1 MQARAAIAAG
11 RVAVDGRIVR
21 DPDRW
26 LDPDRCELRL
36 DGAIVE
42 RTPRVHLAMHKPTG
56 VVTTRSDERGRPT
69 VYDLLP
75 AGLPFVSP
83 VGRLDQDSSGLL
95 LFTNDTQLAA
105 AISGPASELPK
116 VYRVR
121 LDAPL
126 SPRDIERLRAGAEL
140 DGERLLPIGLDPDR
154 ADAQRSVWT
163 LREGKNRQIRRL
175 AAACGRAVIDLHRV
189 AIGPLQLGEL
199 EVGAVRPL
207 RDEELSAL
215 RAAVRRRP

>member
-11 RVAVDGRIVR
+11 RVAVAGRIVR
-21 DPDRW
+21 DPDHW

-42 RTPRVHLAMHKPTG
+42 RTSRVHLAMHKPAG

-105 AISGPASELPK
+105 AISGPASKLPK
-116 VYRVR
+116 VYRVL
-121 LDAPL
+121 LDASL
-126 SPRDIERLRAGAEL
+126 SPRDVERLRAGAEL

-175 AAACGRAVIDLHRV
+175 AAACGRTVIDLHRV

-199 EVGAVRPL
+199 AVGAVRPL
-207 RDEELSAL
+207 RDDELSAL